1 MKYFDWDEEKNAKL
15 KVERDISFEDIVM
28 AIDKGGLLD
37 IIEHHNPDK
46 HPHQKM
52 FVVNIANYVYVA
64 PFVEDEEKYFL
75 KTIYP
80 SRKLTKK
87 YLFERRKT

>member
-15 KVERDISFEDIVM
+15 KAERDISFEDIVI
-28 AIDKGGLLD
+28 AIDKGDLLD

-52 FVVNIANYVYVA
+52 FVVNIESYVYVA
-64 PFVEDEEKYFL
+64 PFVEDSEKYFL

>member
-15 KVERDISFEDIVM
+15 KAERDISFEDIVV
-28 AIDKGGLLD
+28 AIDKGDLLD
-37 IIEHHNPDK
+37 II
-46 HPHQKM
+46 KM
-52 FVVNIANYVYVA
+52 FVVNIENYVYVV

-87 YLFERRKT
+87 YLFKKEKR